1 LTDQMNPDGIPS
13 GVNQTNL
20 TVTVSKSSQE
30 EGQERLGMLQSLKGV
45 LKRIHVG
52 RVCLFMCSIF
62 LFIFAISLMKDG
74 ARVVSPFIRE
84 ELSINHPLNSLGF
97 GWIFA
102 YLVMSGSPIAAAGLA
117 FFDAG
122 AIDQYSAFTM
132 INGSRLGASF
142 IVLFIGF
149 IYVLRGRDRA
159 TSLSMGLLSLSV
171 TGITHIIGLPVGY
184 GFLRYQVFSE
194 LQLRSGGQLLSFIDR
209 FYDPIVTFILGIFP
223 QWVLFFLG
231 FGIIVLS
238 FALFDR
244 CLPKMELKESQ
255 VGQMSRLVYRPGV
268 MFIIG
273 AFLTLISMSVSVSLG
288 ILVPLSERG
297 FIRRENVIPYIMGA
311 NITTFIDTLFAAVL
325 LNNPAA
331 FTVVLV
337 EMISISLVSM
347 IILLLLYRRFE
358 HRMLNFV
365 AWVTK
370 DTRNVM
376 LFMFSILLV
385 PVILMFI

>member
-1 LTDQMNPDGIPS
+1 MNPDGIPS